1 MKRFVSLNGKY
12 PRSEALI
19 RATRDHDRGRISRE
33 ELERAYDSD
42 YDRVKG
48 IQEGFPMVSDG
59 LLNWQDIVRPFASLV
74 KDAHVGGLV
83 RYFET
88 NTFYRKIFFQD
99 TTLRSDIENWASRYF
114 RFGNLAILPSP
125 YTLHRFSEGIS
136 IKKAGELIGA
146 VVEYLREN
154 GYDYFFL
161 QEPALVY
168 YRDVAAME
176 ELRKALEFIS
186 GKAGEAMISL
196 NTYFADA
203 SPLIRDL
210 LSMPVSAIGIDFTF
224 TDVESL
230 MEAGWDRSKGMVAG
244 ILDTQNSLM
253 ETEGVLRPV
262 MEKIEE
268 GLRPMFLIYTGSSDF
283 EFLPASIA
291 DKKVE
296 ILRKLGGLR

>member
-19 RATRDHDRGRISRE
+19 RATRDYDRGRTSRE
-33 ELERAYDSD
+33 ELDRAYSAD
-42 YDRVKG
+42 YERLKG
-48 IQEGFPMVSDG
+48 IQENFPLVSDG

-74 KDAHVGGLV
+74 KEAQVGGLV

-88 NTFYRKIFFQD
+88 NTFYRKIFFRD
-99 TTLRSDIENWASRYF
+99 TTIRSDIENWAHRYF

-136 IKKAGELIGA
+136 IGRAGELIGA
-146 VVEYLREN
+146 VVEYLRSS

-168 YRDVAAME
+168 YRDLAALE
-176 ELRKALEFIS
+176 ELKKALEFIS
-186 GKAGEAMISL
+186 RKTGGAMVSL

-210 LSMPVSAIGIDFTF
+210 LKMPVSAIGIDFTF
-224 TDVESL
+224 TDIESL
-230 MEAGWDRSKGMVAG
+230 LEAGWDEDRGLVAG

-253 ETEGVLRPV
+253 ETRGVLGPV
-262 MEKIEE
+262 MEKIES
-268 GLRPMFLIYTGSSDF
+268 GLKPLFLIYTGSSDF
-283 EFLPASIA
+283 EFLPASVA
-291 DKKVE
+291 DRKVE
-296 ILRKLGGLR
+296 ILRELGGVQ